1 MKLSEL
7 SQKPK
12 LIQILINNKD
22 IVKKYGEELEFH
34 IYDRQPLDVFTK
46 LANAKE
52 DTAGVTELIQEMILD
67 EEGNPVVKD
76 GNVLPLDV
84 IMEAVTLITKELG
97 K

>member
-1 MKLSEL
+1 MKLSDL
-7 SQKPK
+7 SQKPQ
-12 LIQILINNKD
+12 LIKILIDKAS

-46 LANAKE
+46 LATDKE
-52 DTAGVTELIQEMILD
+52 DTAGVTELIKYMILD
-67 EEGNPVVKD
+67 DKGELVVKD

-84 IMEAVTLITKELG
+84 IMEAVTLITTELG

>member
-12 LIQILINNKD
+12 LIQILIDKET
-22 IVKKYGEELEFH
+22 IVEKYGEPLEFH

-52 DTAGVTELIQEMILD
+52 DTVGVTELIQDMILD
-67 EEGNPVVKD
+67 EDGNSVVKD

-84 IMEAVTLITKELG
+84 IMEAVTLITAELG

>member
-12 LIQILINNKD
+12 LINIVIDKKE

-67 EEGNPVVKD
+67 ENGKPVVTD

>member
-12 LIQILINNKD
+12 LIKILINNEK

-52 DTAGVTELIQEMILD
+52 DTAGVTELIQDMILD
-67 EEGNPVVKD
+67 EKGELVVKD

-84 IMEAVTLITKELG
+84 IMEAVTLITSELG

>member
-1 MKLSEL
+1 MKLSDL

-12 LIQILINNKD
+12 LIKIIINSEK

-52 DTAGVTELIQEMILD
+52 DTAGITELIQNMILD
-67 EEGNPVVKD
+67 ENGKPVVAD
-76 GNVLPLDV
+76 GNILPLDV
-84 IMEAVTLITKELG
+84 IMEAVTLITDELG

>member
-1 MKLSEL
+1 MKLSDL

-12 LIQILINNKD
+12 LIKIIIDKKE
-22 IVKKYGEELEFH
+22 IVEKYGEELEFH

-52 DTAGVTELIQEMILD
+52 DTAGVTELIQTMILD
-67 EEGNPVVKD
+67 EQGNPVVRD
-76 GNVLPLDV
+76 GHVLPLDV
-84 IMEAVTLITKELG
+84 IMEAITVITKELG

>member
-1 MKLSEL
+1 MKLSDL

-12 LIQILINNKD
+12 LIKILIDKD
-22 IVKKYGEELEFH
+22 SIVEKYGEVLEFH

-52 DTAGVTELIQEMILD
+52 DTAGVTELIQDMILD
-67 EEGNPVVKD
+67 EDGNPVVKD

-84 IMEAVTLITKELG
+84 IMEAVTLITSELG

>member
-12 LIQILINNKD
+12 LINIVIDKKE

-52 DTAGVTELIQEMILD
+52 DTAGVTELIQDMILD
-67 EEGNPVVKD
+67 EQGNPVVTD

>member
-1 MKLSEL
+1 MKLSDL

-12 LIQILINNKD
+12 LIKITINSEK
-22 IVKKYGEELEFH
+22 IIEKYGEELEFH

-52 DTAGVTELIQEMILD
+52 DTAGITELIQNMILD
-67 EEGNPVVKD
+67 ENGKPVVAD
-76 GNVLPLDV
+76 GNILPLDV
-84 IMEAVTLITKELG
+84 IMEAVTLITNELG

>member
-12 LIQILINNKD
+12 LIKILISKKE

-52 DTAGVTELIQEMILD
+52 DTAGVTELIQSMILD
-67 EEGNPVVKD
+67 ENGDPVVKD
-76 GNVLPLDV
+76 GNILPLDV

>member
-12 LIQILINNKD
+12 LIQILIDKES
-22 IVKKYGEELEFH
+22 IVEKYGEALEFH

-52 DTAGVTELIQEMILD
+52 DTVGVTELIQEMILD
-67 EEGNPVVKD
+67 EKGEAVVKD

-84 IMEAVTLITKELG
+84 IMEAVTLITTELG

>member
-12 LIQILINNKD
+12 LIQILIDKD
-22 IVKKYGEELEFH
+22 TIVEKYGEALEFH

-52 DTAGVTELIQEMILD
+52 DTAGVTELIQDMILD
-67 EEGNPVVKD
+67 EKGELVVKD
-76 GNVLPLDV
+76 VKVLPLDV
-84 IMEAVTLITKELG
+84 IMEAVTLITSELG

>member
-12 LIQILINNKD
+12 LIKILISKKE

-52 DTAGVTELIQEMILD
+52 DTAGVTELIQKMILD

>member
-1 MKLSEL
+1 MKLSDL

-12 LIQILINNKD
+12 LIKITINSEK
-22 IVKKYGEELEFH
+22 IIEKYGEELEFH

-52 DTAGVTELIQEMILD
+52 DTSGITELIQNMILD
-67 EEGNPVVKD
+67 ENGKPVVAD

-84 IMEAVTLITKELG
+84 IMEAVTLITNELG

>member
-12 LIQILINNKD
+12 LIKILINKKE

-52 DTAGVTELIQEMILD
+52 DTAGVTELIQTMILD

>member
-1 MKLSEL
+1 MKLSDL

-12 LIQILINNKD
+12 LIKIIIDKKE
-22 IVKKYGEELEFH
+22 IVEKYGEELEFH

-52 DTAGVTELIQEMILD
+52 DTAGVTELIQDMILD
-67 EEGNPVVKD
+67 EQGDPVVKD
-76 GNVLPLDV
+76 GNILPLDV
-84 IMEAVTLITKELG
+84 IMEAVTLITSELG

>member
-12 LIQILINNKD
+12 LIKILIDKD
-22 IVKKYGEELEFH
+22 KIVEKYGEELEFH

-52 DTAGVTELIQEMILD
+52 DTAGVTELIQDMILD
-67 EEGNPVVKD
+67 EDGNPVVTD

-84 IMEAVTLITKELG
+84 IMEAVTLITEELG

>member
-1 MKLSEL
+1 
-7 SQKPK
+7 
-12 LIQILINNKD
+12 
-22 IVKKYGEELEFH
+22 
-34 IYDRQPLDVFTK
+34 

-67 EEGNPVVKD
+67 EDGQPVVKD

-84 IMEAVTLITKELG
+84 IMEAVTLITSELG

>member
-12 LIQILINNKD
+12 LIKILIDKD
-22 IVKKYGEELEFH
+22 SIVEKYGEELEFH

-67 EEGNPVVKD
+67 EDGQPVVKD

-84 IMEAVTLITKELG
+84 IMEAVTLITSELG

>member
-12 LIQILINNKD
+12 LIRILIDKKE

-46 LANAKE
+46 LANVKE
-52 DTAGVTELIQEMILD
+52 DTAGI
-67 EEGNPVVKD
+67 
-76 GNVLPLDV
+76 NVEFQFFTVFFYDLFTVYNDFY
-84 IMEAVTLITKELG
+84 
-97 K
+97 

>member
-12 LIQILINNKD
+12 LIQILIDKD
-22 IVKKYGEELEFH
+22 TIVEKYGEALEFH

-52 DTAGVTELIQEMILD
+52 DTAGVTELIQDMILD
-67 EEGNPVVKD
+67 EKGELVVKD

-84 IMEAVTLITKELG
+84 IMEAVTLITSELG